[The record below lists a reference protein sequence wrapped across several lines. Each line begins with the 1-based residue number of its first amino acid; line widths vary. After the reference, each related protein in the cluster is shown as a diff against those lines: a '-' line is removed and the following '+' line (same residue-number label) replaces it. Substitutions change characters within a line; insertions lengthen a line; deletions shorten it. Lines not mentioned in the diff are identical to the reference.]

1 MNNQVLHVFP
11 YYAVIQI
18 LDNCTKS
25 SSGPF
30 MATYYMAQNG
40 TVYRT
45 EQLVSSRECL
55 LVFI

>member
-1 MNNQVLHVFP
+1 MNNQVLHIFP

-18 LDNCTKS
+18 LDNCTK